1 MSIERLAVVAA
12 FKARD
17 HERQHI
23 RGNPQFLDMVEGTN
37 RAIATALDD
46 YAGLPRGAFL
56 PVVER
61 RFGSPVKSY
70 RNMPFSYAHELFEKA
85 ASEGPS
91 AAEFLTLAD
100 KVKGMPWEYA
110 EGLMEEL

>member
-12 FKARD
+12 FKSRD

-46 YAGLPRGAFL
+46 YAGLPRGAFF

-61 RFGSPVKSY
+61 RFGSASKSY
-70 RNMPFSYAHELFEKA
+70 RSMPFSYAHDLFESSCA
-85 ASEGPS
+85 DGPS
-91 AAEFLTLAD
+91 AHEFLALAD
-100 KVKGMPWEYA
+100 KVKGVPWEYA
-110 EGLMEEL
+110 ENLMGEL